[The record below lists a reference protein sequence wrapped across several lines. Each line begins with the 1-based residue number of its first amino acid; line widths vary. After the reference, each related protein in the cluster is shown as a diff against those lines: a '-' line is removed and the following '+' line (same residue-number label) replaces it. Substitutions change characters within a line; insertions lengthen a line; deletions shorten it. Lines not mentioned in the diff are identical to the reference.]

1 MDEKTNVSLHR
12 LEVGRLKVLEAVNR
26 KLYRVEIWALN
37 DKVNRNGWKYINLE
51 SHLPEFQ
58 DIPIL
63 TAYLRDGRVIGDGH
77 NFDMRTDPKTGE
89 QYASFTA
96 ADAERIVGWVPK
108 DSNIRIEM
116 EGETKWVVITGYLWT
131 WYARELVEKIA
142 GQGGGMEVSIET
154 LVTREHREDGYDV
167 EEEYVILGVTVL
179 GDGVAPAVAGASIKS
194 LAEMREG
201 MKNEILKAASYI
213 EETDEPQAATQKDPK
228 HNAKER
234 MRNTMIPTMR
244 QLQEA
249 GKAFKGYTCVGL
261 SEDKKTVALL
271 SAENAPFGYVF
282 TDSDQGNVIPERIKS
297 ATAIVTFKTEDGE
310 TEAALDN
317 VISPLTA
324 KLSEAMQN
332 NDSLTAENKRL
343 TEKLEGMEKRE
354 KARRLQAAKDAATAA
369 LDKFNANRDDDR
381 KFNCDILNGLLSRI
395 DAGEFTDCEDK
406 ECNWTGDKMVA
417 NEVAVLCMAEQAKQD
432 AAEKAKEKRQFR
444 MPLDGA
450 KNNAAG
456 MTMGEKLAAMGSTGD

>member
-1 MDEKTNVSLHR
+1 MDEKTNISLHR

-51 SHLPEFQ
+51 SHLKEFQ
-58 DIPIL
+58 DIPVL

-89 QYASFTA
+89 EYASFTA
-96 ADAERIVGWVPK
+96 ADAERIVGWIPK

-116 EGETKWVVITGYLWT
+116 EGETKWVVVTGYLWT

-194 LAEMREG
+194 LAELREG

-213 EETDEPQAATQKDPK
+213 GESDEPPATHKDPK
-228 HNAKER
+228 NNAKER
-234 MRNTMIPTMR
+234 MRNIMIPTMR

-249 GKAFKGYTCVGL
+249 GKAFEGYTCVGL
-261 SEDKKTVALL
+261 SEDGKTVALL
-271 SAENAPFGYVF
+271 SAQNVPFGYVF
-282 TDSDQGNVIPERIKS
+282 TDSDQGNVIPERIK
-297 ATAIVTFKTEDGE
+297 AANAIVTFTTEDGE
-310 TEAALDN
+310 TQAALDN
-317 VISPLTA
+317 VIAHVNARMAETEQHNKELET
-324 KLSEAMQN
+324 
-332 NDSLTAENKRL
+332 ENKRL
-343 TEKLEGMEKRE
+343 NERLTAMEKRE
-354 KARRLQAAKDAATAA
+354 KERRLQAAKDAMFDA
-369 LDKFNANRDDDR
+369 LDKFNENREDSRKVDKSLCDD
-381 KFNCDILNGLLSRI
+381 LLARI
-395 DAGEFTDCEDK
+395 NAGEFTECVDK
-406 ECNWTGDKMVA
+406 DCNWIGEKAVA
-417 NEVAVLCMAEQAKQD
+417 DAVAVICCGEQQKQD
-432 AAEKAKEKRQFR
+432 AADKAKEKRRFDWS
-444 MPLDGA
+444 LNGA
-450 KNNAAG
+450 KNNAA
-456 MTMGEKLAAMGSTGD
+456 TGTWGDVFAEMSPDNE

>member
-51 SHLPEFQ
+51 SHLKEFQ

-63 TAYLRDGRVIGDGH
+63 TAYLRNGKVIGDGH

-96 ADAERIVGWVPK
+96 ADAERIVGWIPK

-116 EGETKWVVITGYLWT
+116 EGETKWVVVKGYLWT

-167 EEEYVILGVTVL
+167 EEEYVVLGVTVL
-179 GDGVAPAVAGASIKS
+179 GDGVMPAVAGASIQS
-194 LAEMREG
+194 LAALRSSMEQ
-201 MKNEILKAASYI
+201 EILKAASYLG
-213 EETDEPQAATQKDPK
+213 EKEPETHEKPK
-228 HNAKER
+228 KNESKER
-234 MRNTMIPTMR
+234 MRRTMIPTMR

-249 GKAFKGYTCVGL
+249 GKAFQGYQCVGL
-261 SEDKKTVALL
+261 SEDGKKVALL
-271 SAENAPFGYVF
+271 SAENAPFGYVYS
-282 TDSDQGNVIPERIKS
+282 DSDKGNVIPERIKAAS
-297 ATAIVTFKTEDGE
+297 ALVTFSTEDGE
-310 TEAALDN
+310 VTAALDD
-317 VISPLTA
+317 V
-324 KLSEAMQN
+324 LSYTNARLNEAEQTN
-332 NDSLTAENKRL
+332 KTLEAENKRL
-343 TEKLEGMEKRE
+343 NERLTAMETRE
-354 KARRLQAAKDAATAA
+354 KARRLQAAKAAATAA
-369 LDKFNANRDDDR
+369 LDRLNANREEER
-381 KFNCDILNGLLSRI
+381 KFSCDILNGLLSRI
-395 DAGEFTDCEDK
+395 EAGEFTECVDK
-406 ECNWTGDKMVA
+406 DCNWTGDKMVE

-432 AAEKAKEKRQFR
+432 AAAKAAEKRRFSWN
-444 MPLDGA
+444 PNSA

-456 MTMGEKLAAMGSTGD
+456 MTIGERAAAMAAVSE

>member
-1 MDEKTNVSLHR
+1 MDEKTNLSLHR

-51 SHLPEFQ
+51 SHLKEFQ

-63 TAYLRDGRVIGDGH
+63 TAYLRNGKVIGDGH
-77 NFDMRTDPKTGE
+77 NFDMRIDPKTGE
-89 QYASFTA
+89 EYASFTA
-96 ADAERIVGWVPK
+96 ADAERIVGWIPK
-108 DSNIRIEM
+108 DSNIRIEP
-116 EGETKWVVITGYLWT
+116 EGETKWVVVTGYLWT

-167 EEEYVILGVTVL
+167 EEEFVVLGVTVL

-213 EETDEPQAATQKDPK
+213 GETDEPQAATQENTNP
-228 HNAKER
+228 KER
-234 MRNTMIPTMR
+234 MRKTMIPTMR

-249 GKAFKGYTCVGL
+249 GKAFEGYTCVGL
-261 SEDKKTVALL
+261 SEDGKTVALL
-271 SAENAPFGYVF
+271 SAQNAPFSYVF
-282 TDSDQGNVIPERIKS
+282 TDSDQGNVIPERIK
-297 ATAIVTFKTEDGE
+297 AANAIVTFTTEDGE
-310 TEAALDN
+310 AEAALDN
-317 VISPLTA
+317 VIAHVNARMAETEKA
-324 KLSEAMQN
+324 NET
-332 NDSLTAENKRL
+332 LTAENKRL
-343 TEKLEGMEKRE
+343 TEKLDGMEKRE
-354 KARRLQAAKDAATAA
+354 KARRLQAAKDAAKAA
-369 LDKFNANRDDDR
+369 LDKFNANRDEDR
-381 KFNCDILNGLLSRI
+381 KFNCDILDGLNSRI

-406 ECNWTGDKMVA
+406 ECNWVGDKMVA

-432 AAEKAKEKRQFR
+432 AAEKAKEKRRFS
-444 MPLDGA
+444 MPIPGT

-456 MTMGEKLAAMGSTGD
+456 MTIGELAAMAGHTGE

>member
-1 MDEKTNVSLHR
+1 MDEKTNMDLHR
-12 LEVGRLKVLEAVNR
+12 LEVGRLRVLEAVNR

-51 SHLPEFQ
+51 SHLKEFQ

-108 DSNIRIEM
+108 DANIRIET
-116 EGETKWVVITGYLWT
+116 EGETKWVVVTGYLWT

-213 EETDEPQAATQKDPK
+213 GETDEPQAATQENTNP
-228 HNAKER
+228 KER
-234 MRNTMIPTMR
+234 MRRTMIPTMR

-249 GKAFKGYTCVGL
+249 GKAFQGYQCVGL
-261 SEDKKTVALL
+261 SEDGKKVALL
-271 SAENAPFGYVF
+271 NAENAPFGYVF
-282 TDSDQGNVIPERIKS
+282 SDSDKGNVIPERIKAAS
-297 ATAIVTFKTEDGE
+297 AIVTFTTEDGE
-310 TEAALDN
+310 VTAVLDDVLAHANARLNETEQTNKNL
-317 VISPLTA
+317 
-324 KLSEAMQN
+324 E
-332 NDSLTAENKRL
+332 AENKRL
-343 TEKLEGMEKRE
+343 NERLTAMETRE
-354 KARRLQAAKDAATAA
+354 KARRLQAAKAAATAA
-369 LDKFNANRDDDR
+369 LDRLNANREEER

-395 DAGEFTDCEDK
+395 EAGEFTECVDK
-406 ECNWTGDKMVA
+406 ECNWTGDKMVE

-432 AAEKAKEKRQFR
+432 AAAKAAEKRRFSWN
-444 MPLDGA
+444 PNSA

-456 MTMGEKLAAMGSTGD
+456 MTIGERAAAMAAVSE